1 MDALLNER
9 NPETCLS
16 LGLDCQS
23 CVGHTARNLASICR
37 GMTPVGLSVAFVQ
50 MYPSPACAKMEVQF
64 GAAYAD
70 ASVPRKPAL
79 HAVVAA

>member
-1 MDALLNER
+1 MEALLNER

-23 CVGHTARNLASICR
+23 CVRHTAQMVASVCR
-37 GMTPVGLSVAFVQ
+37 GITPAALSNTFVQ
-50 MYPSPACAKMEVQF
+50 MYPSPACARMEFSFVTS
-64 GAAYAD
+64 YAE

-79 HAVVAA
+79 CAVVAA

>member
-1 MDALLNER
+1 MDVLLNER

-23 CVGHTARNLASICR
+23 CVRHTAQMLASVCR
-37 GMTPVGLSVAFVQ
+37 GMTPAGLSTTFVQ
-50 MYPSPACAKMEVQF
+50 MYPSPACARMEFAF
-64 GAAYAD
+64 GTSYTD

-79 HAVVAA
+79 RAVAAA

>member
-1 MDALLNER
+1 MEALLNER

-23 CVGHTARNLASICR
+23 CVRHTAQMVASVCR
-37 GMTPVGLSVAFVQ
+37 GITPAALSTTFVQ
-50 MYPSPACAKMEVQF
+50 MYPAPACARMEFTF
-64 GAAYAD
+64 GTAYAE

-79 HAVVAA
+79 RAVAAA